1 MNKHEV
7 NKSLLSKFTLNQLH
21 KFCKTYKREMNQID
35 YRDRVIL
42 GESDPEI
49 IKKRFIPYIVGFF
62 DQVEIIEFAKK
73 HNISI
78 D

>member
-1 MNKHEV
+1 MKKHEV
-7 NKSLLSKFTLNQLH
+7 NKSLLDKFTLNQLH
-21 KFCKTYKREMNQID
+21 ELCKIYKREMNPID

-42 GESDPEI
+42 GESNPEI

-62 DQVEIIEFAKK
+62 DQSEIIQFASKYK
-73 HNISI
+73 IKI

>member
-21 KFCKTYKREMNQID
+21 EFCKTHKREMNQID

-62 DQVEIIEFAKK
+62 DQVEIIEFARK

>member
-1 MNKHEV
+1 MKKHEV
-7 NKSLLSKFTLNQLH
+7 NKSLLDKFTLNQLH
-21 KFCKTYKREMNQID
+21 ELCKIYKREMNPID

-42 GESDPEI
+42 GESNPEI

-62 DQVEIIEFAKK
+62 DQSEIIEFASKYK
-73 HNISI
+73 IKI

>member
-7 NKSLLSKFTLNQLH
+7 NKSLLNKFTLSQLH
-21 KFCKTYKREMNQID
+21 ELCKIYKREMNPID

-62 DQVEIIEFAKK
+62 DQTEIIEFARKCNVK
-73 HNISI
+73 I